1 MHLKP
6 ISEIKVRLGINP
18 DGETQAF
25 LTNTCYK
32 HMDKYVPKDSGAL
45 RQNVSLTKKTIT
57 YKSPYAHYMYI
68 GKTMGLNIP
77 IKDENGN
84 ITGWFSQKGKTKHYT
99 GSNLHYRVGGAY
111 WDKKMV
117 SAEINDVCNEVQDFI
132 RSRK

>member
-1 MHLKP
+1 MPLKP

-25 LTNTCYK
+25 LTNTCYR
-32 HMDKYVPKDSGAL
+32 HMDKYVPKNNEVL
-45 RQNVSLTKKTIT
+45 RRNASLTKKTIT

-68 GKTMGLNIP
+68 GKTMGPNIP
-77 IKDENGN
+77 IKDESGN
-84 ITGWFSQKGKTKHYT
+84 IVRWFSPKGMPKQYT
-99 GSNLHYRVGGAY
+99 GSNLHYRTGGAY

-117 SAEINDVCNEVQDFI
+117 SAEIDDVCKEVEDYI

>member
-1 MHLKP
+1 MPLKP
-6 ISEIKVRLGINP
+6 ISEIKVHLGINP

-32 HMDKYVPKDSGAL
+32 HMDKYVPRDSGAL
-45 RQNVSLTKKTIT
+45 RENVSLTKKTIT

-77 IKDENGN
+77 IKDATGN
-84 ITGWFSQKGKTKHYT
+84 ITGWFSPKGVPKHYT
-99 GSNLHYRVGGAY
+99 GSNLHYRTGGAY
-111 WDKKMV
+111 WDKKMI
-117 SAEINDVCNEVQDFI
+117 SAEINNVCKEVQDYV

>member
-1 MHLKP
+1 MPLKP

-68 GKTMGLNIP
+68 GKTMR
-77 IKDENGN
+77 
-84 ITGWFSQKGKTKHYT
+84 TKY
-99 GSNLHYRVGGAY
+99 S
-111 WDKKMV
+111 D
-117 SAEINDVCNEVQDFI
+117 
-132 RSRK
+132 